1 MASKSVTLSRTPD
14 HWRPR
19 FLLLIADPNL
29 DATGPLVVELRRQ
42 HVDVEVCPAAA
53 EALVAAGMMRPDA
66 VLVAADPGD
75 ISCSE
80 FVRALSKWTN
90 IPTVV
95 GIGDSDG
102 DQAGP
107 ALSAGAAACIAKPYR
122 LPELI
127 PILRS
132 IRPETIGKLEPVIEC
147 GALRLDP
154 ATFEVRLHGRLIRLP
169 LREYNL
175 LRFFMVHADRVVSR
189 EQIYD
194 SVWGGPVSDA
204 SNTLTVHI
212 KRLRKRLGDDQK
224 DPQTIV
230 TVRGLGYRF
239 VPPALSNWQP
249 LASRL
254 TESTDDA
261 S

>member
-1 MASKSVTLSRTPD
+1 LASKSVTLPRTPD
-14 HWRPR
+14 QWRPR
-19 FLLLIADPNL
+19 FLLLIADPTL
-29 DATGPLVVELRRQ
+29 DATRPLVAELQRQ
-42 HVDVEVCPAAA
+42 HVDVEVCVTAA
-53 EALVAAGMMRPDA
+53 EALVAAGTMRPDA

-80 FVRALSKWTN
+80 FVRALSKWTD

-95 GIGDSDG
+95 GIGDCDG
-102 DQAGP
+102 GHAGP
-107 ALSAGAAACIAKPYR
+107 ALSAGAAACIARPYR

-132 IRPETIGKLEPVIEC
+132 IRPESIGKLEPIIEC
-147 GALRLDP
+147 GGLSLDP

-175 LRFFMVHADRVVSR
+175 LRFFMIHADRVVTR

-212 KRLRKRLGDDQK
+212 KRLRQRLGDDQK
-224 DPQTIV
+224 EPQTIV

-239 VPPALSNWQP
+239 VPPAISNWQP
-249 LASRL
+249 LPSGLPEAADNS
-254 TESTDDA
+254 S
-261 S
+261 